1 MQRRQFLT
9 ATGGIV
15 SAMGFSALPS
25 APFAQSLQPAAQKT
39 SNSSVVSGSNPY
51 KRLLVLV
58 ELKGANDG
66 LNTLIPFA
74 DPAYAALRPTIGIKR
89 DQVLQLSDQ
98 FGLHPSLEP
107 LMPLWKE
114 KQMAAIM
121 GLGYPQPNLSHFRS
135 IEIWDTASKSS
146 EYLGEGWLARAFA
159 AVAPPKNFIA
169 DGVAIGAGDLGPF
182 TNATR
187 AISVTSTDAFLR
199 QSKLADPHGRAYNK
213 ALQHILRV
221 EGDAQF
227 AGANLKPKADWKTEF
242 PKHAFGEQVKTAM
255 QVVSASNGVA
265 AVRVGLGSFDTHQ
278 GQLGAQ
284 QALLKQLA
292 EGLAAL
298 KSACDELD
306 RWNDTLVLTYCE
318 FGRRA
323 KENAS
328 GGTDHGTA
336 NVQFAFGGAVKGG
349 FHGAAPSLT
358 QLSGDNFVHTT
369 DYRSVYANVLQD
381 WWRLPQGTS
390 ETILGGRYAPLSLIA

>member
-9 ATGGIV
+9 TSGGIV
-15 SAMGFSALPS
+15 SAMGFASLPS
-25 APFAQSLQPAAQKT
+25 TLLAQSPQPSSPIVSSPSTWTAA
-39 SNSSVVSGSNPY
+39 NPY

-74 DPAYAALRPTIGIKR
+74 DPAYATLRPTIGIKR

-135 IEIWDTASKSS
+135 IEIWDTASKST

-159 AVAPPKNFIA
+159 AVAPPKSFIA
-169 DGVAIGAGDLGPF
+169 DGVAVGGGDLGPF

-187 AISVTSTDAFLR
+187 AISVASTDAFLR

-227 AGANLKPKADWKTEF
+227 AGANLKPKSDWKTEF

-255 QVVSASNGVA
+255 QVISASNGVA

-284 QALLKQLA
+284 QNLLKQLA

-298 KSACDELD
+298 KSACDELG

-358 QLSGDNFVHTT
+358 QLSGDNFIHTT
-369 DYRSVYANVLQD
+369 DYRSVYSNVLRD
-381 WWRLPQGTS
+381 WWGLPQATTES
-390 ETILGGRYAPLSLIA
+390 VLGGRHAPLSLIA

>member
-15 SAMGFSALPS
+15 GAMGVSVLPGSLLAQTSAA
-25 APFAQSLQPAAQKT
+25 APLTAPPAVA
-39 SNSSVVSGSNPY
+39 NPY

-66 LNTLIPFA
+66 LNTLVPYA

-89 DQVLQLSDQ
+89 DQVVQLSDQ

-107 LMPLWKE
+107 LMPMWKDR
-114 KQMAAIM
+114 QMAAIM
-121 GLGYPQPNLSHFRS
+121 GLGYPQPILSHFRS

-146 EYLGEGWLARAFA
+146 EYLHEGWLARAFA
-159 AVAPPKNFIA
+159 AVAPPKTFIA
-169 DGVAIGAGDLGPF
+169 DGVAIGGGDLGPF
-182 TNATR
+182 ANANR
-187 AISVTSTDAFLR
+187 AISVASTDAFLR

-213 ALQHILRV
+213 ALQNILRL

-227 AGANLKPKADWKTEF
+227 AGAQLKPKTDWKTEF
-242 PKHAFGEQVKTAM
+242 PKGVFGDQVKTAM
-255 QVVSASNGVA
+255 QVVSASQGVA
-265 AVRVGLGSFDTHQ
+265 AVRLGLGSFDTHQ
-278 GQLGAQ
+278 GQVGTQ
-284 QALLKQLA
+284 QGLLKQLA
-292 EGLAAL
+292 EGLVAL
-298 KSACDELD
+298 KSACEELG

-336 NVQFAFGGAVKGG
+336 NAQFAFGGAINGG

-358 QLSGDNFVHTT
+358 QLSGDNFIHTT
-369 DYRSVYANVLQD
+369 DYRSMYASVLQD
-381 WWRLPQGTS
+381 WWKLPQSTTES
-390 ETILGGRYAPLSLIA
+390 VLGGKFATMSLIA